1 MQQAGVVQMGEWRRA
16 ITGTQSFPRVST
28 SVGVR
33 ISTIDPEI
41 DPNTGKLFFR
51 SAEETTANLS
61 HGGAFVSS
69 MEPLEAGR
77 RVLVELDLP
86 RSGRLELVARVAWTQ
101 RQLRAKRPSD
111 VDAPGFGVQF
121 TEPSRA
127 ELARIDHYLESLEKQ
142 APASRSAEST
152 AHAPRP

>member
-1 MQQAGVVQMGEWRRA
+1 MHEAGVVQMGEWRQA
-16 ITGTQSFPRVST
+16 NTGTQSSPRVST

-69 MEPLEAGR
+69 MEPLEAGQ
-77 RVLVELDLP
+77 RVLVQFDLP

-101 RQLRAKRPSD
+101 RQLRAAQPSD
-111 VDAPGFGVQF
+111 LDAPGFGIQF
-121 TEPSRA
+121 TGASRA
-127 ELARIDHYLESLEKQ
+127 ELARIDHYLEDLAKGS
-142 APASRSAEST
+142 PASRPPDT
-152 AHAPRP
+152 PVPAPQP